1 MPIHLLSSFCASRE
15 GFEITDTPF
24 SAVLLGNTRHKNASC
39 MAFRHNFL
47 ELCVSSGMVREGD
60 EHMIQCCDKE
70 LKGVVLEKEEEM
82 EKDR

>member
-1 MPIHLLSSFCASRE
+1 
-15 GFEITDTPF
+15 
-24 SAVLLGNTRHKNASC
+24 